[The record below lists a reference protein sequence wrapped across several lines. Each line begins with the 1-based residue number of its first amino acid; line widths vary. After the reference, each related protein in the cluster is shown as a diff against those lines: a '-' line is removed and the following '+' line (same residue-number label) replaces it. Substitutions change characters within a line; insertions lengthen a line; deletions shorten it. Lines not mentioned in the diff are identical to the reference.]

1 MAAPTTTRKKKG
13 FHIDEAELLC
23 KKGCG
28 FYGTVAWQ
36 GYCSTCWRGE
46 CQVSRQAQI
55 ESDALFAKRLYES
68 EMQQSGPPSTLAI
81 TPDQQASNDPTHMA
95 LTFPPRSPKPE
106 QPPSPAGQQ
115 GVVSP
120 GGAPTQGGQ
129 NETLTFDK
137 FEEKRKQRQN
147 SKTKSMKTL
156 FSKGGKTP
164 NRAEGAAQA
173 PHARLEKQISMES
186 QRAMGDFME
195 FLKILNRP
203 AAQDLNKQCRAFVER
218 LQRDSNLSVE
228 EQAELVQDFYHS
240 MGDRMST
247 HSAFK
252 EFLRHE
258 AIHFRQTMGGSDKS
272 DSNRTT
278 SEQCSTMMDHLEKVI
293 MTRLYRDLFCPPLSD
308 DEQKDL
314 AIQNRIRRLRWVMPS
329 MLDAALNEDNTNV
342 ERLIEKA
349 QEELIDMNSKRAP
362 IDKLCCIVRTSK
374 LIFQMVH
381 QSQGAPA
388 SADDYLPV
396 LIYMVLKAN
405 PPQLHSNIQYVS
417 RFANP
422 NRLMQGETG
431 YYFTNLCCAISFIE
445 NLDAQSLSL
454 TQEEYDDYMSGRAV
468 PPGSERN
475 TEPICEGLRMMY
487 ANLSALEDLRIRQ
500 DSLMENALDLQ
511 KELTAWRD
519 GVVDRVQEV
528 LTSKPLVVKRF
539 KVPRL
544 DDDITQ
550 EDNKDLPLPLQ
561 PVVVPMKPIA

>member
-1 MAAPTTTRKKKG
+1 MAAPPRKKKG

-23 KKGCG
+23 TNGCG

-36 GYCSTCWRGE
+36 GYCSKCWREEG
-46 CQVSRQAQI
+46 QRSRKAQI
-55 ESDALFAKRLYES
+55 ESDAVFAKRLYES
-68 EMQQSGPPSTLAI
+68 EMQHNTRPSTLVS
-81 TPDQQASNDPTHMA
+81 TPDQQASSEPTHVP
-95 LTFPPRSPKPE
+95 LSFPPGQPKPGQQLSRSPS
-106 QPPSPAGQQ
+106 QGQL
-115 GVVSP
+115 GAVSP
-120 GGAPTQGGQ
+120 GSQ
-129 NETLTFDK
+129 NEALTFDK
-137 FEEKRKQRQN
+137 FEEKRKQRQQT
-147 SKTKSMKTL
+147 KTRSMKTL
-156 FSKGGKTP
+156 FSKSGKTQQ
-164 NRAEGAAQA
+164 NRADGAPVQ
-173 PHARLEKQISMES
+173 ARLEKQVSMES
-186 QRAMGDFME
+186 QKAMGDFMD

-218 LQRDSNLSVE
+218 LQRDSSLSVE

-247 HSAFK
+247 HNSFK
-252 EFLRHE
+252 
-258 AIHFRQTMGGSDKS
+258 G
-272 DSNRTT
+272 TT
-278 SEQCSTMMDHLEKVI
+278 PEQCSTMMDHLEKVI
-293 MTRLYRDLFCPPLSD
+293 MTRLYRNLFCPPLTD

-314 AIQNRIRRLRWVMPS
+314 AIQNRIRRLRWVMPT
-329 MLDAALNEDNTNV
+329 MLDAAINEENTQV

-362 IDKLCCIVRTSK
+362 IDKLSCIVRTSK

-381 QSQGAPA
+381 QSQGSPA

-396 LIYMVLKAN
+396 LIYMVLQAN

-422 NRLMQGETG
+422 SRLMQGEAG

-487 ANLSALEDLRIRQ
+487 ANLSALEDLRNRQ
-500 DSLMENALDLQ
+500 DCLMENALDLQ
-511 KELTAWRD
+511 RELTAWRD
-519 GVVDRVQEV
+519 GVVNRVQEV
-528 LTSKPLVVKRF
+528 LTTKPLVVKRF
-539 KVPRL
+539 KVPTGL

-550 EDNKDLPLPLQ
+550 EDTKDLPSPLQ
-561 PVVVPMKPIA
+561 PMVVSVSPTD

>member
-1 MAAPTTTRKKKG
+1 MAAPTRKKKG

-36 GYCSTCWRGE
+36 GYCSKCWREE
-46 CQVSRQAQI
+46 CQRSRQAQI

-68 EMQQSGPPSTLAI
+68 EMQRSGRPSTLVT
-81 TPDQQASNDPTHMA
+81 TPDQQTSNEPTHMA
-95 LTFPPRSPKPE
+95 LTFPPRSSKPE
-106 QPPSPAGQQ
+106 QPPSPSGQQ

-120 GGAPTQGGQ
+120 AGAPTLGGQ

-164 NRAEGAAQA
+164 NRDGAAPA

-218 LQRDSNLSVE
+218 LQRESNLSVE

-252 EFLRHE
+252 
-258 AIHFRQTMGGSDKS
+258 G
-272 DSNRTT
+272 T
-278 SEQCSTMMDHLEKVI
+278 SPEQCSTMMDHLEKVI
-293 MTRLYRDLFCPPLSD
+293 MTRLYRDLFCPPLTD

-329 MLDAALNEDNTNV
+329 MLDAAINEDNTNV

-362 IDKLCCIVRTSK
+362 IDKLSCIVRTSK

-422 NRLMQGETG
+422 SRLMQGEAG

-500 DSLMENALDLQ
+500 DCLMENALDLQ
-511 KELTAWRD
+511 RELTAWRD

-528 LTSKPLVVKRF
+528 LTTKPLVVKRF

-544 DDDITQ
+544 DDDIAQ
-550 EDNKDLPLPLQ
+550 EDNKELPSPLQ
-561 PVVVPMKPIA
+561 PVVVPMKPIT